1 MTWQTVIK
9 QYMASGASGG
19 LGAQPPASP
28 WSERSE
34 GTDVRRSAEGAGEG
48 RSPKRSEGLWAC
60 GGDGLSNPRS
70 PELRPMLTYITFSFR
85 RTSEDSHTYMIFI
98 MALGLIPVRSREVG
112 VGVERGRPRAAVR
125 EL

>member
-1 MTWQTVIK
+1 MMLKTIIK
-9 QYMASGASGG
+9 QLLGGAGGG

-60 GGDGLSNPRS
+60 QLNPCS
-70 PELRPMLTYITFSFR
+70 
-85 RTSEDSHTYMIFI
+85 
-98 MALGLIPVRSREVG
+98 
-112 VGVERGRPRAAVR
+112 
-125 EL
+125 

>member
-1 MTWQTVIK
+1 MVKRLQG
-9 QYMASGASGG
+9 GASGG

-60 GGDGLSNPRS
+60 ESDTVILV
-70 PELRPMLTYITFSFR
+70 FK
-85 RTSEDSHTYMIFI
+85 
-98 MALGLIPVRSREVG
+98 EVT
-112 VGVERGRPRAAVR
+112 
-125 EL
+125 